1 MFLRLILLKLPR
13 QCTDGNGYI
22 ERYGETQLTLDKT
35 GAFKQTLLNKALDL
49 LLLSHMVFLAMQIY
63 NSKLLGSIFYNMY
76 RKWFIVFLLE

>member
-13 QCTDGNGYI
+13 QCTDGNGWI

-49 LLLSHMVFLAMQIY
+49 LLLSHMFFFWQCKFIIQSCWGAF
-63 NSKLLGSIFYNMY
+63 SIICTENG
-76 RKWFIVFLLE
+76 L

>member
-22 ERYGETQLTLDKT
+22 ECYGETQVTLGKT

-49 LLLSHMVFLAMQIY
+49 LLLSHVFFVAMQIH

-76 RKWFIVFLLE
+76 RNWFIVFLLE